1 MKLKIKGTGSTV
13 DSVCE
18 SHGCCVRS
26 LRLGCHLIHID
37 PAHRNLYSEREA
49 YNIIKVREGEYE
61 RQKEREYKRYYRIVR
76 WSSFFVHFFGYAPL
90 RDSNHLPLPQAPGAL
105 TTTGTCQ
112 ALPWIIAANKQGF
125 LTM

>member
-1 MKLKIKGTGSTV
+1 M

-49 YNIIKVREGEYE
+49 YNIIKVGEGEYE

-76 WSSFFVHFFGYAPL
+76 WSSFFLHFFGIFLAT
-90 RDSNHLPLPQAPGAL
+90 LPCGIRTTYLCHRLQAR
-105 TTTGTCQ
+105 
-112 ALPWIIAANKQGF
+112 
-125 LTM
+125 